1 MWWDFYICSSLTLDS
16 TFLAEVLPAQEWK
29 PPLPAYDFLS
39 MMDAAA
45 SEHLTRKDPECIK
58 ETDVQESDKEQP
70 DDKSAITE
78 ESTGTLKMKHSS
90 RSSWFEEAKKL
101 LRHDNKELWYSKVS

>member
-1 MWWDFYICSSLTLDS
+1 MGFYICSSLTLDS

-78 ESTGTLKMKHSS
+78 ESAGTLKMKHSS

-101 LRHDNKELWYSKVS
+101 LRRDNKEL

>member
-1 MWWDFYICSSLTLDS
+1 MRFYICSSLTLDS

-45 SEHLTRKDPECIK
+45 SEHLAQKVPECIK
-58 ETDVQESDKEQP
+58 ETDMHESDKEQP
-70 DDKSAITE
+70 DDKSATTE
-78 ESTGTLKMKHSS
+78 ESIGTLKMKHSS
-90 RSSWFEEAKKL
+90 RSSWFEETKKP
-101 LRHDNKELWYSKVS
+101 LRHDNQEL